1 MWIGTRSSLQ
11 KKSPCPAI
19 SGNGQH
25 NFRDP
30 YVPGK
35 DMSVDEGM
43 VKFKGRLF
51 FKQYMPKKPVK
62 YGIKVWMAAH
72 SKTGYTSN

>member
-1 MWIGTRSSLQ
+1 MRIGTRSSLQ
-11 KKSPCPAI
+11 KNLPVQQFLVTANTTSEI
-19 SGNGQH
+19 RM
-25 NFRDP
+25 FL
-30 YVPGK
+30 GK
-35 DMSVDEGM
+35 TCVDEGM

-62 YGIKVWMAAH
+62 YGIKLWMAAH